1 MQKGVDV
8 KICSASLIIAMVFI
22 FILVITTVVDFNDNN
37 NNNINNNSIHFSTM
51 NNMKLT
57 DLLLTTNLNYEE
69 KLIQPLT
76 TSVGNGEKIAFD
88 FKSFSGNY

>member
-37 NNNINNNSIHFSTM
+37 NNNNNINNNSIHFSTM

-57 DLLLTTNLNYEE
+57 DLLLTTNLNSEE

-76 TSVGNGEKIAFD
+76 T
-88 FKSFSGNY
+88 

>member
-22 FILVITTVVDFNDNN
+22 FILVITTVVDLNDNN
-37 NNNINNNSIHFSTM
+37 NNNINNGSIHIGSIKQ
-51 NNMKLT
+51 MKLT
-57 DLLLTTNLNYEE
+57 ELLLTTNLNSEE

-76 TSVGNGEKIAFD
+76 TSVANREKIAFG
-88 FKSFSGNY
+88 FISFPGDY